1 MRTEKE
7 YLHEM
12 ETDKEAYKISIADFT
27 DWLEDNHLEDKFLK
41 AIKTESIWFVA
52 SDYSIPVIMVKYF
65 QRAA

>member
-7 YLHEM
+7 YLQEM
-12 ETDKEAYKISIADFT
+12 EADKEAYKISITDFQT
-27 DWLEDNHLEDKFLK
+27 WLEDMKLEDKFHK
-41 AIKTESIWFVA
+41 AIKTESVWFVA